1 MSPASSCPPSVDVG
15 VWRAGEESEVVV
27 TEPAVPSTHATGH
40 FKKWLLSERI
50 EQVEGPET
58 RESKGRQQNW
68 WKVVCLTGVDYFST
82 LGYIPGIAA
91 LAAGALSPIATLLI
105 VALTLFAMV
114 PMYRRVAK
122 ESPHGQGSIAIL
134 ERLLSFWPSKLTV
147 LVLLGF
153 IATDFMITITL
164 SASDA
169 AVHLAENPFVHALL
183 GDQRLLITLLL
194 VAVLGAVFLKGFREA
209 INLAVLIVGAY
220 LLLNLVV
227 VAVGLYLAV
236 TNPASIADWQ
246 HKLFADYGNPLVMMG
261 VALLLF
267 PKLALGIS
275 GFETGVSVMPLVRGD
290 PDDDPEHPEG
300 RIRNTRKLLMSAGL
314 IMSFYLITTSF
325 ITVVLIPAKEFETGG
340 SANGRALAYLAHEHL
355 GSAFGTLYD
364 LSTIVILAFAGASAL
379 AGLLNVV
386 PRYLPRYGMAPEWGR
401 AVRPLVLIY
410 TAIALAI
417 TVIFNA
423 NVDAQGGAY
432 ATGVLVIMTSAAFA
446 VMLSALWNDN
456 SLRAILAFGLVTLVF
471 LYTLV
476 ANIFERPDGIKIAS
490 FFIVAIVIVSLASRV
505 RRSLELRQERIE
517 IDEKAKRFIE
527 AASKEDELH
536 IIAHRRF
543 SDDPEEYARKLE
555 EQREYNHIP
564 KDVPVLFL
572 EIDVEDP
579 SEFKEQVLEVRG
591 VPVGGYRVLRG
602 ESTVVPNAIAAFLLY
617 LRDETGKTPNCYLGW
632 TEGNPFAHVLRY
644 ILFGEGDTAPV
655 THEVLREAEPNLERR
670 PIIHVGGR

>member
-1 MSPASSCPPSVDVG
+1 VAE
-15 VWRAGEESEVVV
+15 R
-27 TEPAVPSTHATGH
+27 
-40 FKKWLLSERI
+40 FKRWLLSERI

-58 RESKGRQQNW
+58 RESKGRQQSW

-91 LAAGALSPIATLLI
+91 LAAGALSPMATLLI

-114 PMYRRVAK
+114 PMYRRVAS

-134 ERLLSFWPSKLTV
+134 ETLLSFWPGKLTV

-169 AVHLAENPFVHALL
+169 AVHLAENPLVHTLL

-194 VAVLGAVFLKGFREA
+194 VAILGAIFLKGFREA

-220 LLLNLVV
+220 LILNLVV
-227 VAVGLYLAV
+227 VAVGLYLAI
-236 TNPASIADWQ
+236 TNPASIAAWQ
-246 HKLFADYGNPLVMMG
+246 HKLFAYYGNPLVMIG
-261 VALLLF
+261 VSLLLF

-275 GFETGVSVMPLVRGD
+275 GFETGVSVMPLVRGN
-290 PDDDPEHPEG
+290 PDDDPEHPAG
-300 RIRNTRKLLMSAGL
+300 RIRNTKKLLVSAAS
-314 IMSFYLITTSF
+314 IMSFYLLTTSF
-325 ITVVLIPAKEFETGG
+325 ITVVLIPAKEFEAGG

-355 GSAFGTLYD
+355 GSAFGTIYD

-432 ATGVLVIMTSAAFA
+432 ATGVLVIMTSASFA
-446 VMLSALWNDN
+446 VMLSSLWNDN
-456 SLRAILAFGLVTLVF
+456 SLRATLAFGLVTLIF

-476 ANIFERPDGIKIAS
+476 ANIFERPDGIRIAS
-490 FFIVAIVIVSLASRV
+490 FFIASIVVVSLASRV

-517 IDEKAKRFIE
+517 LDEKAKRFVHE
-527 AASKEDELH
+527 ASQGDEVH
-536 IIAHRRF
+536 IIAHRRRF
-543 SDDPEEYARKLE
+543 ADDPEEYARKLQ

-579 SEFKEQVLEVRG
+579 SEFEEEVLEVRG
-591 VPVGGYRVLRG
+591 VNVGGYRVLRG
-602 ESTVVPNAIAAFLLY
+602 KSTVVPNAIAAFLLY
-617 LRDETGKTPNCYLGW
+617 LRDLTGKTPNCYFGW
-632 TEGNPFAHVLRY
+632 TEGNPFAYVIRY

-655 THEVLREAEPNLERR
+655 THEVLREAESNLEQR
-670 PIIHVGGR
+670 PVIHVGGK

>member
-1 MSPASSCPPSVDVG
+1 MA
-15 VWRAGEESEVVV
+15 
-27 TEPAVPSTHATGH
+27 EPAVSPTHATEH
-40 FKKWLLSERI
+40 FKRWLLSERI

-58 RESKGRQQNW
+58 TESKGRQQSW

-105 VALTLFAMV
+105 VALTLLAMV
-114 PMYRRVAK
+114 PMYRRVAS

-134 ERLLSFWPSKLTV
+134 ERVLSFWPGKLTV

-169 AVHLAENPFVHALL
+169 AVHLAENPLVHGIL

-194 VAVLGAVFLKGFREA
+194 VA
-209 INLAVLIVGAY
+209 
-220 LLLNLVV
+220 
-227 VAVGLYLAV
+227 
-236 TNPASIADWQ
+236 
-246 HKLFADYGNPLVMMG
+246 
-261 VALLLF
+261 
-267 PKLALGIS
+267 ALGTI
-275 GFETGVSVMPLVRGD
+275 
-290 PDDDPEHPEG
+290 
-300 RIRNTRKLLMSAGL
+300 
-314 IMSFYLITTSF
+314 
-325 ITVVLIPAKEFETGG
+325 
-340 SANGRALAYLAHEHL
+340 
-355 GSAFGTLYD
+355 YD

-410 TAIALAI
+410 TAITLAI

-456 SLRAILAFGLVTLVF
+456 SLRATIAFGLVTLIF

-517 IDEKAKRFIE
+517 LDEKAQRLIGE
-527 AASKEDELH
+527 ASKGDEIH
-536 IIAHRRF
+536 IIAHRRRF
-543 SDDPEEYARKLE
+543 ADDPEEYARKLH

-564 KDVPVLFL
+564 EDVPVLFL

-579 SEFKEQVLEVRG
+579 SEFGEEVLEVRG
-591 VPVGGYRVLRG
+591 MNVGGYRVLRG

-632 TEGNPFAHVLRY
+632 TEGNPFAYVIRF

-655 THEVLREAEPNLERR
+655 IHEVLREAEPNLERR
-670 PIIHVGGR
+670 PIIHVGGK